1 MAEKQK
7 TDKQKTDKQKP
18 DKGEDK
24 SGEEPVTEDAEKKE
38 PKVEWSPENEKI
50 LVEWCDIA
58 KCYKWLHTRAHQ
70 DYSRKHAWFTIP
82 AIIMST
88 ISGTASFAQGS
99 LPVSMQTY
107 APMVIGSVNIFIGI
121 LTTIQQYLK
130 ISEYNESH
138 RVSAIAWDKFA
149 RNIRI
154 ELAKHPDERSSEAG
168 HFLKTNRDEF
178 DRLME
183 TSPSIPIPIVDEFL
197 EIFSGEEVQKWYK
210 CFSKKKKNDHKIKK
224 QEELKARAEMFEK
237 LKKPDVCNIIVT
249 SDDDRHPW
257 YKDPNALRKKDDVI
271 YSVVSQKITKMQ
283 EEMLKKQDEIREE
296 YEEQIRTE
304 KEERERDEQEKIRKQ
319 NIQQKFMNGT
329 VAIATKIR
337 EQNRQIDD
345 YVRLFSTNHGRKPL
359 KDEINTS
366 LNAKLDNDILNKYLD
381 RYDTDYVDVEI
392 QEDDSMV

>member
-1 MAEKQK
+1 MAEKQPVEK
-7 TDKQKTDKQKP
+7 KP
-18 DKGEDK
+18 PDT
-24 SGEEPVTEDAEKKE
+24 EEKEPDPNEKKE

-99 LPVSMQTY
+99 LPLSMQTY

-183 TSPSIPIPIVDEFL
+183 TSPSIPLPIVDEFL
-197 EIFSGEEVQKWYK
+197 VIFSGEEVQKWYK
-210 CFSKKKKNDHKIKK
+210 CCLDKKKKSDHKIKK
-224 QEELKARAEMFEK
+224 QEELKARAEMFKK

-249 SDDDRHPW
+249 SDGDRHPW
-257 YKDPNALRKKDDVI
+257 YMEPNAMRKKDDVI

-283 EEMLKKQDEIREE
+283 EEMMKKQDEIKEE
-296 YEEQIRTE
+296 YEEKIRLE
-304 KEERERDEQEKIRKQ
+304 KEVREAEEKEKKRKLE
-319 NIQQKFMNGT
+319 IQQKFMSGT
-329 VAIATKIR
+329 VAIATKIKDH
-337 EQNRQIDD
+337 NRQIDE
-345 YVRLFSTNHGRKPL
+345 YVRLFSTNHGRKPM
-359 KDEINTS
+359 KDEINDS

-381 RYDTDYVDVEI
+381 RYNTDFVDLEI
-392 QEDDSMV
+392 EEEEEESDSMV

>member
-1 MAEKQK
+1 MATTAEKF
-7 TDKQKTDKQKP
+7 TNGEKP
-18 DKGEDK
+18 TA
-24 SGEEPVTEDAEKKE
+24 EEKDPDEKKE

-70 DYSRKHAWFTIP
+70 NYSKKHAWFTIP

-183 TSPSIPIPIVDEFL
+183 TSPSIPLHIVDEFL
-197 EIFSGEEVQKWYK
+197 VTFSGEEVQKWYK
-210 CFSKKKKNDHKIKK
+210 CCSSKKKKSDHKIKK

-257 YKDPNALRKKDDVI
+257 WKDPNALRKKDDVI

-283 EEMLKKQDEIREE
+283 QEMTKKQDEIKEE
-296 YEEQIRTE
+296 YEEKIRLE
-304 KEERERDEQEKIRKQ
+304 KEEREKEEQEKKRKQ
-319 NIQQKFMNGT
+319 EIQQRFMSGT
-329 VAIATKIR
+329 VAIATKIK
-337 EQNRQIDD
+337 EQNRQIDE
-345 YVRLFSTNHGRKPL
+345 YVRLFSTNHGRKPM
-359 KDEINTS
+359 KDEIDES

-381 RYDTDYVDVEI
+381 RYNSDFVDLEI
-392 QEDDSMV
+392 EEDDSIV

>member
-1 MAEKQK
+1 MGDKPIAEKQ
-7 TDKQKTDKQKP
+7 P
-18 DKGEDK
+18 I
-24 SGEEPVTEDAEKKE
+24 EEEKDPNEKKE

-70 DYSRKHAWFTIP
+70 DYSKKHAWFTIP

-183 TSPSIPIPIVDEFL
+183 TSPSIPLPIVDEFL
-197 EIFSGEEVQKWYK
+197 VIFSGEEVQKWYK
-210 CFSKKKKNDHKIKK
+210 CCPDKKKKSDHKIKK
-224 QEELKARAEMFEK
+224 QEELKARAEMFKK

-249 SDDDRHPW
+249 SDGDRHPW
-257 YKDPNALRKKDDVI
+257 WQDPNALRKKDDVI

-283 EEMLKKQDEIREE
+283 EEMARKQDEIKEE
-296 YEEQIRTE
+296 YEEKIRLEKELKE
-304 KEERERDEQEKIRKQ
+304 KEEQEKKRKHE
-319 NIQQKFMNGT
+319 IQQKFMNGT
-329 VAIATKIR
+329 VAVATKIK
-337 EQNRQIDD
+337 EQNRQIDE
-345 YVRLFSTNHGRKPL
+345 YIRLFSTNHGRKPM
-359 KDEINTS
+359 KDEINES

-381 RYDTDYVDVEI
+381 RYSNDFVDLVIEEE
-392 QEDDSMV
+392 EDESMV

>member
-1 MAEKQK
+1 MAEKFTTTEK
-7 TDKQKTDKQKP
+7 FTTAEEKQTGEKHAD
-18 DKGEDK
+18 GED
-24 SGEEPVTEDAEKKE
+24 PNQKKE

-70 DYSRKHAWFTIP
+70 DYSKKHAWFTIP

-183 TSPSIPIPIVDEFL
+183 TSPSIPLPIVDDFL
-197 EIFSGEEVQKWYK
+197 VTFSGEEVQKWYK
-210 CFSKKKKNDHKIKK
+210 CCSNKKKKSDHKIKK
-224 QEELKARAEMFEK
+224 QEELKARSEMFEK

-271 YSVVSQKITKMQ
+271 YSVVSQKITKIQ
-283 EEMLKKQDEIREE
+283 EEMMRKQDEIKEE
-296 YEEQIRTE
+296 YEEKIRLEKEVRE
-304 KEERERDEQEKIRKQ
+304 KEEQEKKRKQ
-319 NIQQKFMNGT
+319 EIQQKFMSGT
-329 VAIATKIR
+329 VAIATKIK
-337 EQNRQIDD
+337 EQNRQIDE
-345 YVRLFSTNHGRKPL
+345 YVRLFSTNHGRKPM
-359 KDEINTS
+359 KDEINES
-366 LNAKLDNDILNKYLD
+366 LTAKLDNDILNKYLD
-381 RYDTDYVDVEI
+381 RYSNDFVDLEI
-392 QEDDSMV
+392 EEEDESMV

>member
-1 MAEKQK
+1 MPEPKE
-7 TDKQKTDKQKP
+7 P
-18 DKGEDK
+18 DKPE
-24 SGEEPVTEDAEKKE
+24 SEEPEKPE
-38 PKVEWSPENEKI
+38 IKVEWSPENEKI

-70 DYSRKHAWFTIP
+70 TYSKKHAWFTIP

-154 ELAKHPDERSSEAG
+154 ELAKHPDERSSDAG
-168 HFLKTNRDEF
+168 QFLKTNRDEF

-183 TSPSIPIPIVDEFL
+183 TSPSIPIPIVDEFM
-197 EIFSGEEVQKWYK
+197 ETFSGQEVQKWYD
-210 CFSKKKKNDHKIKK
+210 CCSKKKKHDRKIKQK
-224 QEELKARAEMFEK
+224 EELKNRAVVFEK
-237 LKKPDVCNIIVT
+237 LKKPDVCNTLVT

-257 YKDPNALRKKDDVI
+257 YKDPNATRPKDDVF

-283 EEMLKKQDEIREE
+283 EEMAKKQQEIKDE
-296 YEEQIRTE
+296 YETKIQQE
-304 KEERERDEQEKIRKQ
+304 KDEREREEQEKKRRQ
-319 NIQQKFMNGT
+319 EIQQKFMNST
-329 VAIATKIR
+329 VAIATKLK
-337 EQNRQIDD
+337 EENQKIDE
-345 YVRLFSTNHGRKPL
+345 YIRLFSSNHGRKPMRE
-359 KDEINTS
+359 EISKS
-366 LNAKLDNDILNKYLD
+366 LANKVAEDILTKYLTKYSTENID
-381 RYDTDYVDVEI
+381 FDIEEE
-392 QEDDSMV
+392 EDSPV

>member
-1 MAEKQK
+1 MAEKLEEQL
-7 TDKQKTDKQKP
+7 P
-18 DKGEDK
+18 EDEK
-24 SGEEPVTEDAEKKE
+24 AEPEI
-38 PKVEWSPENEKI
+38 KVEWSPENEKI

-70 DYSRKHAWFTIP
+70 NYSTKHAWFTIP

-154 ELAKHPDERSSEAG
+154 ELAKHPDERSSDAG

-197 EIFSGEEVQKWYK
+197 ETFSGEELQKWYN
-210 CFSKKKKNDHKIKK
+210 CSKKKKQEHKIKK
-224 QEELKARAEMFEK
+224 QEELKARAEIFEK

-257 YKDPNALRKKDDVI
+257 YKEPNAMRKKDDVL

-283 EEMLKKQDEIREE
+283 EEMLKKQEEIKQE
-296 YEEQIRTE
+296 YEDKIQLE
-304 KEERERDEQEKIRKQ
+304 KETREREEQEKKRKQ
-319 NIQQKFMNGT
+319 EIQQKFMNGT
-329 VAIATKIR
+329 VAIATKIK
-337 EQNRQIDD
+337 EQTRQIEE
-345 YVRLFSTNHGRKPL
+345 YVRLFSSNHGRKPMA
-359 KDEINTS
+359 DEIRS
-366 LNAKLDNDILNKYLD
+366 GLQSKLDEDILTKYLTKYGSD
-381 RYDTDYVDVEI
+381 SINLEI
-392 QEDDSMV
+392 DEEEDSIV

>member
-1 MAEKQK
+1 MAEKQPVEK
-7 TDKQKTDKQKP
+7 KP
-18 DKGEDK
+18 PDT
-24 SGEEPVTEDAEKKE
+24 EEKEPDPNEKKE

-70 DYSRKHAWFTIP
+70 DYSKKHAWFTIP

-99 LPVSMQTY
+99 LPLSMQTY

-183 TSPSIPIPIVDEFL
+183 TSPSIPLPIVDDFL
-197 EIFSGEEVQKWYK
+197 VIFSGEEVQKWYK
-210 CFSKKKKNDHKIKK
+210 CCLDKKKKSDHKIKK
-224 QEELKARAEMFEK
+224 QEKRKARAEMFGK
-237 LKKPDVCNIIVT
+237 LKKPDVCNIIVS
-249 SDDDRHPW
+249 SDGDRHPW
-257 YKDPNALRKKDDVI
+257 YKEPNAMRKKDDVI

-283 EEMLKKQDEIREE
+283 EEMMKKQDEIKEE
-296 YEEQIRTE
+296 YEEKIRLE
-304 KEERERDEQEKIRKQ
+304 KEVREAEEKEKKRKLE
-319 NIQQKFMNGT
+319 IQQKFMSGT
-329 VAIATKIR
+329 VAIATKIKDH
-337 EQNRQIDD
+337 NRQIDE
-345 YVRLFSTNHGRKPL
+345 YVRLFSTNHGRKPM
-359 KDEINTS
+359 KDEINDS

-381 RYDTDYVDVEI
+381 RYNTDFVDLEI
-392 QEDDSMV
+392 EEEEEESDSMV

>member
-1 MAEKQK
+1 MAEKP
-7 TDKQKTDKQKP
+7 KQEDP
-18 DKGEDK
+18 DVAEL
-24 SGEEPVTEDAEKKE
+24 EKKE
-38 PKVEWSPENEKI
+38 PEIKVEWSPENEKI

-70 DYSRKHAWFTIP
+70 NYSKKHAWFTIP
-82 AIIMST
+82 AIILST

-154 ELAKHPDERSSEAG
+154 ELAKHPDERSSDAG

-197 EIFSGEEVQKWYK
+197 ETFSGEEVQKWYK
-210 CFSKKKKNDHKIKK
+210 CCSRKKKQEHKIKK
-224 QEELKARAEMFEK
+224 QEELKARAEIFEK

-257 YKDPNALRKKDDVI
+257 YKEPNALRKKDDVI
-271 YSVVSQKITKMQ
+271 YSVVSQKITKIQ
-283 EEMLKKQDEIREE
+283 EEMLKKQEEIKQE
-296 YEEQIRTE
+296 YEDRIQLEKDMREQE
-304 KEERERDEQEKIRKQ
+304 EQEKKRRQ
-319 NIQQKFMNGT
+319 EIQQKFMNGT
-329 VAIATKIR
+329 VAIANRIK
-337 EQNRQIDD
+337 EQNRQIDE
-345 YVRLFSTNHGRKPL
+345 YVRLFSLNHGRKPL
-359 KDEINTS
+359 KDEIS
-366 LNAKLDNDILNKYLD
+366 DGLRSKVDADILTKYFEK
-381 RYDTDYVDVEI
+381 YGNDTINLVIDDE
-392 QEDDSMV
+392 EDSAV

>member
-1 MAEKQK
+1 MADKITADTEKP
-7 TDKQKTDKQKP
+7 T
-18 DKGEDK
+18 
-24 SGEEPVTEDAEKKE
+24 GEEPSQDAEKKE

-70 DYSRKHAWFTIP
+70 DYSKKHAWFTIP

-183 TSPSIPIPIVDEFL
+183 TSPSIPLPIVDEFL

-210 CFSKKKKNDHKIKK
+210 CCQDKKKKNSHKIKK

-249 SDDDRHPW
+249 SDGDRHPW
-257 YKDPNALRKKDDVI
+257 YKEPNAMRKKDDVI

-283 EEMLKKQDEIREE
+283 EDMMKKQDEIKEE
-296 YEEQIRTE
+296 YEEKIRLE
-304 KEERERDEQEKIRKQ
+304 KEARETEEREKKRKDEIK
-319 NIQQKFMNGT
+319 QKFMNGT
-329 VAIATKIR
+329 VAIATKIKD
-337 EQNRQIDD
+337 QNRQIDE
-345 YVRLFSTNHGRKPL
+345 YVRLFSTNHGRKPM
-359 KDEINTS
+359 KDEINES
-366 LNAKLDNDILNKYLD
+366 LNAKLDNEILNKYLD
-381 RYDTDYVDVEI
+381 RYNTDFVDFEI
-392 QEDDSMV
+392 DEDEEDSMV

>member
-1 MAEKQK
+1 MG
-7 TDKQKTDKQKP
+7 DKQKTSDKQKTENQ
-18 DKGEDK
+18 KTLEKEKTVEDDNEK
-24 SGEEPVTEDAEKKE
+24 KEKKE
-38 PKVEWSPENEKI
+38 PKVEWSPDNEKI

-70 DYSRKHAWFTIP
+70 DYSKKHAWFTIP

-154 ELAKHPDERSSEAG
+154 ELAKHPDERSLDAG

-197 EIFSGEEVQKWYK
+197 VIFSGEDVQKWYK
-210 CFSKKKKNDHKIKK
+210 CCVKKEKKQQHKIKK

-249 SDDDRHPW
+249 SDGDRHPW
-257 YKDPNALRKKDDVI
+257 YKDPDALRKKDDVI

-283 EEMLKKQDEIREE
+283 EEMVKKQDEIREE
-296 YEEQIRTE
+296 YEEKIRIE
-304 KEERERDEQEKIRKQ
+304 KETREKEEQEKIRKQ
-319 NIQQKFMNGT
+319 NIQQKFINGT
-329 VAIATKIR
+329 VAAK
-337 EQNRQIDD
+337 EQNQQIDE

-359 KDEINTS
+359 KDEINES
-366 LNAKLDNDILNKYLD
+366 LHVKMDNDILNKYLD
-381 RYDTDYVDVEI
+381 RYNSDFVDFEI
-392 QEDDSMV
+392 DDENDNNV

>member
-1 MAEKQK
+1 MAEKQPVEK
-7 TDKQKTDKQKP
+7 KP
-18 DKGEDK
+18 ADT
-24 SGEEPVTEDAEKKE
+24 EEKEPSPDEKKE

-99 LPVSMQTY
+99 LPLSMQTY

-183 TSPSIPIPIVDEFL
+183 TSPSIPLPIVDEFL
-197 EIFSGEEVQKWYK
+197 VIFSGEEVQKWYK
-210 CFSKKKKNDHKIKK
+210 CCLDKKKKLDHKIKK
-224 QEELKARAEMFEK
+224 QEELKARAEMFKK

-249 SDDDRHPW
+249 SDGDRHPW
-257 YKDPNALRKKDDVI
+257 YMEPNAMRKKDDVI

-283 EEMLKKQDEIREE
+283 EEMMKKQDEIKEE
-296 YEEQIRTE
+296 YEEKIRLE
-304 KEERERDEQEKIRKQ
+304 KETREAEEKDKKRKQ
-319 NIQQKFMNGT
+319 EIQQKFMSGT
-329 VAIATKIR
+329 VAID
-337 EQNRQIDD
+337 E
-345 YVRLFSTNHGRKPL
+345 YVRLFSTNHGRKPM
-359 KDEINTS
+359 KDEINDS

-381 RYDTDYVDVEI
+381 RYNTDFVDLEI
-392 QEDDSMV
+392 EEEDEESDSMV